1 MLKKIFILLIG
12 LLPMLSIASNAAAMS
27 ANANSFPQEL
37 TEIKQPLVLVGKAK
51 FSVLF
56 WHIYDSALFTYDG
69 KYQEDAA
76 FLFEINYLRD
86 ISRDDL
92 IERTVEQWQHLG
104 VDSIK
109 YQPFLADL
117 ANIWPNISKGDQLA
131 MWTDGQSTAFYFN
144 QAFQGQIADPA
155 FSQLFASIWLS
166 PQTSQPKLRKK
177 LLGN

>member
-1 MLKKIFILLIG
+1 
-12 LLPMLSIASNAAAMS
+12 MLSIASNAAAMS
-27 ANANSFPQEL
+27 THSNSFPQEL

-56 WHIYDSALFTYDG
+56 WDIYDSALFTYDG
-69 KYQEDAA
+69 KYQADEA

-131 MWTDGQSTAFYFN
+131 MWTDGRSTAFYFN
-144 QAFQGQIADPA
+144 QAFRGQIADPA